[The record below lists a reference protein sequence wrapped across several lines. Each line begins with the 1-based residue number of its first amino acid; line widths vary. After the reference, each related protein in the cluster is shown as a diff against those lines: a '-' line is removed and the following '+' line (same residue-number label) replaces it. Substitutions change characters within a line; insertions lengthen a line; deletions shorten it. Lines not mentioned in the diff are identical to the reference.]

1 MKSFNPKWIKVIA
14 AALAILILVALW
26 FLKPSPAS
34 APNGTKVPGNESGTI
49 DASIQ
54 SVVDRGMTPEQ
65 ETTLAGK
72 IAAAE
77 KIVGDNEAAG
87 TRDISMIL
95 PLANLYYQA
104 GELETAAKWYND
116 ILRTNPNDPP
126 ALENLAQAQ
135 IEMGA
140 WNGAKASLEKVAD
153 LEAYE
158 PTYLKLVDLIAEHF
172 PDENARIQTILE
184 SAIANLGQTPGL
196 LTALGDWY
204 AARGKLDEAI
214 SHYEV
219 ARVLSPKDTSIVE
232 TLAKLKAERAAGK
245 GK

>member
-1 MKSFNPKWIKVIA
+1 MKHFNPKWIKVVA
-14 AALAILILVALW
+14 AALAILILVAFW
-26 FLKPSPAS
+26 FFRGNPATAPS
-34 APNGTKVPGNESGTI
+34 GTQVPGNLT
-49 DASIQ
+49 DASIT

-65 ETTLAGK
+65 EQTL
-72 IAAAE
+72 AE
-77 KIVGDNEAAG
+77 KIAVAEKVVVDNEAAG
-87 TRDISMIL
+87 TRDISKIL

-140 WNGAKASLEKVAD
+140 WNGAKASLERVAD
-153 LEAYE
+153 LEPYE
-158 PTYLKLVDLIAEHF
+158 PTYLKLVDLIAAHF
-172 PDENARIQTILE
+172 PEQNARIQTILE
-184 SAIANLGQTPGL
+184 SAIGNLGQTPGL

-204 AARGKLDEAI
+204 AANGKLDEAI

-219 ARVLSPKDTSIVE
+219 ARVLAPKDTTIVE
-232 TLAKLKAERAAGK
+232 KIAELKVERAAAK
-245 GK
+245 SAEK